1 MASKNTKSAVKVSK
15 AQDKAASAKR
25 EARNKTRRDAR
36 AAKKTLAQL
45 PFTIGDRVTH
55 PKHGSGTISY
65 CSMQHGVSFMD
76 VLSDKGGTLQVASK
90 GWTKVLAKQ
99 IWAVGTQVEHPAH
112 GRGFVCGHTQTDGV
126 IEVNFDLESA
136 AEVTDARG
144 IGVEGIEVHQDE
156 LKLVTEPKPHKPH
169 TDKKFNFPKRKHA
182 DKAKKQNAA
191 EEIGTAQEQH
201 AAYAK
206 RARDYSM
213 NDRVVELNG
222 RKREGN
228 VFTVAREGS
237 GYMDVLF
244 DGETVACA
252 KFVADLRKVNMKGHK
267 IAIGD
272 LVAFKK
278 TPTKLLG
285 TVERA
290 RFQDGTCR
298 VKIDQWVSKETRL
311 DNLKLWVAPKVK
323 EETTKFENLPLLS
336 GFEYKGDSHIKVGNT
351 SAIVT
356 PIDRETNGGAGA
368 TIPMIRLP
376 EFGVESSHTKVRL
389 KKDTRVK
396 PIVSVPFGAESR
408 EA

>member
-1 MASKNTKSAVKVSK
+1 MASKNTKA
-15 AQDKAASAKR
+15 
-25 EARNKTRRDAR
+25 
-36 AAKKTLAQL
+36 
-45 PFTIGDRVTH
+45 
-55 PKHGSGTISY
+55 
-65 CSMQHGVSFMD
+65 
-76 VLSDKGGTLQVASK
+76 ASK
-90 GWTKVLAKQ
+90 GAHKTVAEAQAHVKQARTKVAKTQ
-99 IWAVGTQVEHPAH
+99 RKVVKLQKEERAADTNQAWAVGVQVEHPAH
-112 GRGFVCGHTQTDGV
+112 GRGIVSGHTQTDGV
-126 IEVNFDLESA
+126 VLVSYVGMP
-136 AEVTDARG
+136 AEGDGHETVA
-144 IGVEGIEVHQDE
+144 DE

-169 TDKKFNFPKRKHA
+169 TAKKFNFPKRKHA
-182 DKAKKQNAA
+182 DKAKKQQNAA

-278 TPTKLLG
+278 AHKLLG
-285 TVERA
+285 TIERIYP
-290 RFQDGTCR
+290 QDGTCR

-311 DNLKLWVAPKVK
+311 DNLKLWVPPKAK

-336 GFEYKGDSHIKVGNT
+336 GFEYKGASHVKVGNT

-356 PIDRETNGGAGA
+356 TIDRETNGGAGA

-376 EFGVESSHTKVRL
+376 EFGVESAPTKVRL